1 MENVILTNRRAAD
14 GRSRRASVYCKQI
27 ADAILVHV
35 AGSKIV
41 PILDNV
47 FQSVDC
53 KKPAQTISLCHTGA
67 MQNNDRSTTG
77 KRPLSPL
84 RYIDLP
90 YRKLRNKNKCK
101 ERK

>member
-1 MENVILTNRRAAD
+1 MENVIPANRHVTD
-14 GRSRRASVYCKQI
+14 GRSHRAGVYCKQI
-27 ADAILVHV
+27 TDAVLVHV

-67 MQNNDRSTTG
+67 MQNNNRSTAG
-77 KRPLSPL
+77 KRPC
-84 RYIDLP
+84 RRFVI
-90 YRKLRNKNKCK
+90 
-101 ERK
+101 